1 MASVNLSWQ
10 EYEWQRRSLSARL
23 SLCILAMIPVPSLLL
38 AMHVPSVWMLLTMLC
53 NAEGVSVVCPLAWR
67 PLRSPDRHRAQER
80 WAVCVAF
87 ACKSVAAFSTTAAA
101 VVWATLVEKSS
112 TVTRAVWVIVLTTA
126 ALAWLLFVFYS
137 EGKTRRALRRPFRD
151 MNSYHN
157 DPNDRHFVQLGKGE
171 L

>member
-67 PLRSPDRHRAQER
+67 PLRSPDRYRAQER
-80 WAVCVAF
+80 WAVCVALV
-87 ACKSVAAFSTTAAA
+87 CKSVAAFSTTAAA

-112 TVTRAVWVIVLTTA
+112 TVTRAVWVWVIVLTTA
-126 ALAWLLFVFYS
+126 ALACLVFVFIS
-137 EGKTRRALRRPFRD
+137 KARRAALCGG
-151 MNSYHN
+151 
-157 DPNDRHFVQLGKGE
+157 HFAI
-171 L
+171 